1 MMQANAHLQ
10 IKMVCQ
16 PHRVSIIYN
25 IIFLVI
31 VISHLFYCVCL
42 IFLFFIF
49 FEILYLVY
57 GTRSG
62 LFCIRNPCI
71 TSEWTI
77 CNLSLKLRDTI

>member
-1 MMQANAHLQ
+1 MTQANAHLQ

-16 PHRVSIIYN
+16 PHRFISIYN

-31 VISHLFYCVCL
+31 VISHLFYCVS
-42 IFLFFIF
+42 FFFFF

-71 TSEWTI
+71 TSE
-77 CNLSLKLRDTI
+77 